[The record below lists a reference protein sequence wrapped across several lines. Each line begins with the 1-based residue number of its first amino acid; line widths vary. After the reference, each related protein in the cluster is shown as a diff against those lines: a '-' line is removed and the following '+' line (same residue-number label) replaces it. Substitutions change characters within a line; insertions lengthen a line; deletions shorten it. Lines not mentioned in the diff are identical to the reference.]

1 MHKMNRLTSDD
12 LETLP
17 RLSGV
22 RVVLAGVSSSYVAP
36 HDGVAAL

>member
-1 MHKMNRLTSDD
+1 MNRLTSDD

-22 RVVLAGVSSSYVAP
+22 RVVLAGVTSSSYVVP